1 MASDP
6 AGLAGRQAWLHLVL
20 TPGLGP
26 LSALRLLSALG
37 SPDRILGSGRATLA
51 ALVGPALA
59 SALLRPDP
67 RRDAAIA
74 ASLQWARQP
83 GCHLLALDDPEYP
96 GALLNTPDPPALL
109 WVRGRP
115 DIFSRPALAIVG
127 SRAASADGRRN
138 GEAFARAAGHA
149 GLAVVSGLA
158 AGIDTAAH
166 RGALDTPGS
175 TIAVLATGID
185 RIYPPGQRALAEAIA
200 ERGALIAEQP
210 PGCGPSR
217 GAFPRRNR
225 LIAGLARGVLVVEAA
240 VRSGSLI
247 TARLAADLGREV
259 YALPGSIHAP
269 LARGCHRLIR
279 DGALLVESPDEIL
292 ADRAFAERDGKPGR
306 GPTTGHA
313 CGSGPTTH
321 TAAGAPAADR
331 PNEAAGTDESAATL
345 LAALGWDPIDP
356 DTLLARLAGAGAP
369 ERADGAGA
377 LLASLG
383 TLELSGCI
391 ERLPDGRFRRLAPP

>member
-1 MASDP
+1 MVSDP
-6 AGLAGRQAWLHLVL
+6 AGHAGRQAWLHLVL

-26 LSALRLLSALG
+26 LTALRLLAALG
-37 SPDRILGSGRATLA
+37 SPERILSSARTALA

-59 SALLRPDP
+59 SALTRPDP
-67 RRDAAIA
+67 RRDAAVA

-83 GCHLLALDDPEYP
+83 GCHLLALDDPDYP
-96 GALLNTPDPPALL
+96 RALLNTPDPPALL
-109 WVRGRP
+109 WMRGRP
-115 DIFSRPALAIVG
+115 EIFARPALAIVG

-138 GEAFARAAGHA
+138 GAAFARATGNA

-158 AGIDTAAH
+158 AGIDAVAH
-166 RGALDTPGS
+166 RGALDTPGG
-175 TIAVLATGID
+175 TVAVLATGID

-210 PGCGPSR
+210 PGTGPSR

-269 LARGCHRLIR
+269 LARGCHLLIR
-279 DGALLVESPDEIL
+279 EGALLVESPDEIL
-292 ADRAFAERDGKPGR
+292 ADRAFADL
-306 GPTTGHA
+306 GHA
-313 CGSGPTTH
+313 TERAGGGG
-321 TAAGAPAADR
+321 AAGSTAGAPPPAAPAAD
-331 PNEAAGTDESAATL
+331 AAGAHESEGKL

-356 DTLLARLAGAGAP
+356 DTLMSRLAGAGAP
-369 ERADGAGA
+369 QSPDGAGA
-377 LLASLG
+377 VLASLG
-383 TLELSGCI
+383 ALELAGRI

>member
-1 MASDP
+1 MVSDP
-6 AGLAGRQAWLHLVL
+6 AGHAGRQAWLHLVL

-26 LSALRLLSALG
+26 LTAQRLLAALG
-37 SPDRILGSGRATLA
+37 PPERILSSGRTALA

-74 ASLQWARQP
+74 ASLRWANQP
-83 GCHLLALDDPEYP
+83 GCRLLALDDPDYP

-109 WVRGRP
+109 WMRGNP
-115 DIFSRPALAIVG
+115 EIFSRPALAIVG

-149 GLAVVSGLA
+149 GLAVISGLA

-166 RGALDTPGS
+166 RGALDTSGG

-240 VRSGSLI
+240 LRSGSLI
-247 TARLAADLGREV
+247 TARLGADLGREV

-269 LARGCHRLIR
+269 LARGCHHLIR
-279 DGALLVESPDEIL
+279 EGALLVESPDEIL
-292 ADRAFAERDGKPGR
+292 ADRAFANRGR
-306 GPTTGHA
+306 EAGRAPATDRAGA
-313 CGSGPTTH
+313 GS
-321 TAAGAPAADR
+321 TAAAA
-331 PNEAAGTDESAATL
+331 EAAEGGASTGAL
-345 LAALGWDPIDP
+345 LAALGWDPIDS
-356 DTLLARLAGAGAP
+356 DTLLSRLVVAGAP
-369 ERADGAGA
+369 EGADAAGA

-383 TLELSGCI
+383 ALEVAGRI
-391 ERLPDGRFRRLAPP
+391 ERLPDGRFRRLAPT